1 VKSGW
6 RFPNDFFCCRQGR
19 NALLAAFT
27 SFTRQQQLLGFGGVT
42 VHQPVGTHTTSATEI
57 NGYFR
62 PVQEEEEEE
71 ELRHVPHSP
80 NSQMVR
86 RRFSVWRVFRHTIDG
101 KLTFRKRE

>member
-1 VKSGW
+1 
-6 RFPNDFFCCRQGR
+6 
-19 NALLAAFT
+19 
-27 SFTRQQQLLGFGGVT
+27 
-42 VHQPVGTHTTSATEI
+42 VGTHTTSATEI

-62 PVQEEEEEE
+62 PMQEEEE

-101 KLTFRKRE
+101 KVNIPQTRIAQTFLLGGLIAIRPSSSSLFPSPIQVYIFIMGFLSSGGER